1 MKKISSR
8 RGRDARGGS
17 VPPFDLFEDDSDS
30 MRGEGFRHARL
41 SDVLRQELDSL
52 LRDDVSDPA
61 LDAVSVSF
69 VELSPDY
76 RSAKVHVTTA
86 RVCAPALIERALERA
101 APYLRRCLTDA
112 VELKFVPALRFSV
125 ATGVTAAP
133 SSDGGDACE

>member
-1 MKKISSR
+1 M
-8 RGRDARGGS
+8 
-17 VPPFDLFEDDSDS
+17 PPFVSFEDDSDVQ
-30 MRGEGFRHARL
+30 RAEGFRHARL

-76 RSAKVHVTTA
+76 RSAKVYVTTA
-86 RVCAPALIERALERA
+86 RDCAPDLVARALERA
-101 APYLRRCLTDA
+101 TPFLRRSLIDA

-125 ATGVTAAP
+125 TTLYQRQPRNWIGSRTGLPPAP
-133 SSDGGDACE
+133 RAVPASST